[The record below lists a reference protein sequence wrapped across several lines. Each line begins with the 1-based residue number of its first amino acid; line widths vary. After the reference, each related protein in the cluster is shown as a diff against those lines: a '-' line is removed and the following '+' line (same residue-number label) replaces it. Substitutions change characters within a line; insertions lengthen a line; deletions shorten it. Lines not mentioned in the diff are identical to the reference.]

1 MLECRYH
8 GWCRLEYD
16 NDFGVCCPCIGDGV
30 EACMAYEPMPDVE
43 ALTALADE
51 LEEDACW
58 EVQTPGNTS
67 VARRLK
73 DTCDRIRKALGVD
86 E

>member
-1 MLECRYH
+1 MPECRYH

-16 NDFGVCCPCIGDGV
+16 NDFGVYCPCIGDGV

-51 LEEDACW
+51 MD
-58 EVQTPGNTS
+58 EVAQRKRSMGYEGFAIGDEYM
-67 VARRLK
+67 ARR
-73 DTCDRIRKALGVD
+73 IRDVLGV